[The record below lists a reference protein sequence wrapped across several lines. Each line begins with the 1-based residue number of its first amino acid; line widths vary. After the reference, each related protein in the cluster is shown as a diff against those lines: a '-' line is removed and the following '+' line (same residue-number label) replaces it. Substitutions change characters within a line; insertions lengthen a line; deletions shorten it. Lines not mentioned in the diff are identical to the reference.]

1 MTTSVRKLK
10 EVSLWLQNVLL
21 IIIKMQQRGSSVVKR
36 APAFDSFPL
45 AVDLKC
51 TTRLASE
58 RFESVLHSRVEDG
71 TRRPQQPLLIYKLG
85 KAFNSTLAGHFFPF
99 ARWFIDSL
107 ADDD

>member
-1 MTTSVRKLK
+1 M
-10 EVSLWLQNVLL
+10 
-21 IIIKMQQRGSSVVKR
+21 VKR
-36 APAFDSFPL
+36 APAFNSSPL

-58 RFESVLHSRVEDG
+58 RFGSVLHSRVEGG

-85 KAFNSTLAGHFFPF
+85 KTINSTLAGHFFPF